1 MHDRERVTP
10 TTTASRSIAART
22 SSVTAPAHRQQSTPA
37 QALLALQRTAG
48 NGAVVQTL
56 RQAGNA
62 QEQHRHGPGCG
73 HQTSGQ
79 PHVQRSAVHEV
90 LRGSGRPLGGDVRA
104 DMEARLGADF
114 SDVRIHDDAAAK
126 ASAAELGARAY
137 TSGNHIVIGEG
148 GADRHTLAHELTHV
162 IQQRQGPVAG
172 TDNGAGLRV
181 SDPSD
186 RFEREAEANA
196 TRVLSRPAPERTGH
210 DHESGRGPA
219 DAAAGAPVQR
229 AEAEDG
235 PQLTVSRG
243 VVAKGT

>member
-1 MHDRERVTP
+1 VHDRERVKP
-10 TTTASRSIAART
+10 TTAASRSVPAHT
-22 SSVTAPAHRQQSTPA
+22 PSVTAPAPQQRSAPA

-48 NGAVVQTL
+48 NSAVVQTL
-56 RQAGNA
+56 RQAGND

-73 HQTSGQ
+73 HQAPGQ
-79 PHVQRSAVHEV
+79 PHIQRSAVHEV

-172 TDNGAGLRV
+172 TDNGAGLKV

-196 TRVLSRPAPERTGH
+196 TLALSRPAPATAGH
-210 DHESGRGPA
+210 DHEDGR
-219 DAAAGAPVQR
+219 
-229 AEAEDG
+229 
-235 PQLTVSRG
+235 
-243 VVAKGT
+243 